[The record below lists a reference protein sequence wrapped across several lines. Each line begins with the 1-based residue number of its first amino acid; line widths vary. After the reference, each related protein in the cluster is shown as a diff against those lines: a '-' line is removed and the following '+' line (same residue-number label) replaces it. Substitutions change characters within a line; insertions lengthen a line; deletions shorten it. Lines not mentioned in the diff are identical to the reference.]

1 MEMMSVHGY
10 QDMYSGKAAKAQVMI
25 DERRTWEKF
34 LSRQHMAVK
43 KSFHMPF
50 MRCRHMQ
57 ALLDRSEEKP

>member
-1 MEMMSVHGY
+1 MEMMIVHGY

-43 KSFHMPF
+43 KSFHVPF
-50 MRCRHMQ
+50 TLQ
-57 ALLDRSEEKP
+57 ETI